1 MEIIYYILAW
11 VIVIPIAKFVSNRRK
26 AKQDAENAEMG
37 DFYGLDDDRVIQ
49 IVKGAYLDLKRQRAD
64 ARSPWLESLLE
75 GPLYILYDDRGRT
88 QVKVLNKPIAPGVA
102 LSAIVMTIR
111 DILSAPISYDKDG
124 REMPRRVFNLD
135 ALNKAKAELMEMM
148 GEGE

>member
-1 MEIIYYILAW
+1 MESILAILAGLA
-11 VIVIPIAKFVSNRRK
+11 IVALLKFVGNGSN
-26 AKQDAENAEMG
+26 AHHDAENAQME

-64 ARSPWLESLLE
+64 ARGPWLESLLV
-75 GPLYILYDDRGRT
+75 GPLYIQYDEMGRT
-88 QVKVLNKPIAPGVA
+88 QVNVQTKPIAPGVA
-102 LSAIVMTIR
+102 LSAITMTIQ

-124 REMPRRVFNLD
+124 REMPRREFNLD
-135 ALNKAKAELMEMM
+135 GLHKAEAELMEMM